1 MADSMS
7 FSRCILTKALAPRSG
22 ERDSF
27 AQRSRVR
34 GVWIVALI
42 ILLALTACGRDEAA
56 AQSRDDADA
65 AVVVT
70 TAPVRAQA
78 WSDRIDALGTAR
90 ARESVTV
97 TAKVS
102 ETVERVHFD
111 SGDEVATGAPLVT
124 LSGRQQQALLEA
136 AQAAAAEAEQL
147 YRRQEQLARQQLIA
161 HSSLDTQR
169 ATRDSARARVAQVRA
184 DLGDRVI
191 RAPFAGRLGI
201 RQVSPGTLVQPGTAI
216 ANLDDIFRVYVDFP
230 VPEAQ
235 LANLEPG
242 QLLQAAS
249 AAYPKR
255 VFNGTVATIDSRIDD
270 VTRAVIVRGEFPNPD
285 RALRPGMLLQVQLA
299 RGERQA
305 LVVPEIAVVQVAQ
318 TSSVY
323 RVKPDGSVE
332 QVEVQ
337 LGGRNAGQVEITK
350 GLRAGDRIVIDG
362 TGKLRPGARI
372 VEGRTRE
379 RPRDA
384 IGEAADRPRPAG
396 AAPR

>member
-7 FSRCILTKALAPRSG
+7 FSRRLL
-22 ERDSF
+22 
-27 AQRSRVR
+27 Q
-34 GVWIVALI
+34 IVAVVAPLALFA
-42 ILLALTACGRDEAA
+42 LLAACGRDEAA
-56 AQSRDDADA
+56 AQSRDGVDA

-70 TAPVRAQA
+70 TAPVRPQA

-102 ETVERVHFD
+102 ETVERVHFE
-111 SGDEVATGAPLVT
+111 SGDEIAAGAPLVT

-136 AQAAAAEAEQL
+136 AQAAAAEAEAQ
-147 YRRQEQLARQQLIA
+147 YRRQEQLAVQQLIA
-161 HSSLDTQR
+161 RSSLDTQR

-216 ANLDDIFRVYVDFP
+216 ANLDDISRVYVDFP

-270 VTRAVIVRGEFPNPD
+270 VTRAVTVRGEFHNPD

-337 LGGRNAGQVEITK
+337 LGGRNSGQVEITK
-350 GLRAGDRIVIDG
+350 GLRAGDRIVVDG
-362 TGKLRPGARI
+362 TGKLRPGAKI
-372 VEGRTRE
+372 VEGRMQE

-384 IGEAADRPRPAG
+384 VGEAADRPRPAG

>member
-7 FSRCILTKALAPRSG
+7 FSRRLL
-22 ERDSF
+22 
-27 AQRSRVR
+27 Q
-34 GVWIVALI
+34 IVAVIAPLA
-42 ILLALTACGRDEAA
+42 LLAACGRDEAA
-56 AQSRDDADA
+56 AQSREGDA

-111 SGDEVATGAPLVT
+111 SGDEVATGAPLVS
-124 LSGRQQQALLEA
+124 LSGRQQQALLDA

-147 YRRQEQLARQQLIA
+147 YRRQEQLVAQQLIA
-161 HSSLDTQR
+161 RSSLDTQR
-169 ATRDSARARVAQVRA
+169 ATRDSTRARVAQVRA

-216 ANLDDIFRVYVDFP
+216 ANLDDISRVYVDFP

-249 AAYPKR
+249 AAYPRR
-255 VFNGTVATIDSRIDD
+255 VFNGIVATIDSRIDD
-270 VTRAVIVRGEFPNPD
+270 VTRAVTVRGEFPNPD
-285 RALRPGMLLQVQLA
+285 RSLRPGMLLQVQLA

-332 QVEVQ
+332 QVDVQ
-337 LGGRNAGQVEITK
+337 LGGRSAGQVEITK
-350 GLRAGDRIVIDG
+350 GLRAGDRIVVDG
-362 TGKLRPGARI
+362 TGKLRPGAKI
-372 VEGRTRE
+372 VEGRTQE
-379 RPRDA
+379 RPQDA
-384 IGEAADRPRPAG
+384 VGEAAGRPRPAG

>member
-7 FSRCILTKALAPRSG
+7 FSRRLLHVVAALT
-22 ERDSF
+22 
-27 AQRSRVR
+27 
-34 GVWIVALI
+34 
-42 ILLALTACGRDEAA
+42 LLALLSACGREEAA
-56 AQSRDDADA
+56 AQSREGAANA

-102 ETVERVHFD
+102 ETVERVHFE
-111 SGDEVATGAPLVT
+111 SGDEVAAGAPLVT
-124 LSGRQQQALLEA
+124 LSGRQQQALLDA

-147 YRRQEQLARQQLIA
+147 YRRQEQLAAQKLIA
-161 HSSLDTQR
+161 HSVLDTQR
-169 ATRDSARARVAQVRA
+169 ATRDSTRARVAQVRA

-216 ANLDDIFRVYVDFP
+216 ANLDDISRVYVDFP

-255 VFNGTVATIDSRIDD
+255 VFEGTVATIDSRIDD
-270 VTRAVIVRGEFPNPD
+270 VTRAVTVRGEFPNPD

-305 LVVPEIAVVQVAQ
+305 LVVPEIAIVQVAQ

-332 QVEVQ
+332 QVDVQ
-337 LGGRNAGQVEITK
+337 LGGRNAGRVEITR

-362 TGKLRPGARI
+362 TGKLRPGAKI
-372 VEGRTRE
+372 VEGRAQE
-379 RPRDA
+379 RPQDA
-384 IGEAADRPRPAG
+384 VGEAARGKTPPAEKM
-396 AAPR
+396 AR

>member
-7 FSRCILTKALAPRSG
+7 FSRHLLMKTLAPLRG
-22 ERDSF
+22 ERGSF

-34 GVWIVALI
+34 GVRVVALI
-42 ILLALTACGRDEAA
+42 IPLALAACGRDEAA
-56 AQSRDDADA
+56 AQSREGDA

-111 SGDEVATGAPLVT
+111 SGDEIAAGAPLVT
-124 LSGRQQQALLEA
+124 LSGRQQQALFEA
-136 AQAAAAEAEQL
+136 AQAAAAEAEQM
-147 YRRQEQLARQQLIA
+147 YRRQEQLAAQQLIA
-161 HSSLDTQR
+161 HSLLDTQR
-169 ATRDSARARVAQVRA
+169 ATRDSTRARVAQVRA

-191 RAPFAGRLGI
+191 RAPFTGRLGI

-216 ANLDDIFRVYVDFP
+216 ANLDDISHVYVDFP

-235 LANLEPG
+235 LANLESG

-270 VTRAVIVRGEFPNPD
+270 VTRAVTVRGEFPNPD

-332 QVEVQ
+332 QVEVL

-362 TGKLRPGARI
+362 TGKLRPGAKI
-372 VEGRTRE
+372 VEGRTQE
-379 RPRDA
+379 RPQDA
-384 IGEAADRPRPAG
+384 VGEAADRRRPAG

>member
-1 MADSMS
+1 MS
-7 FSRCILTKALAPRSG
+7 FSRRLLHVVAVLT
-22 ERDSF
+22 
-27 AQRSRVR
+27 
-34 GVWIVALI
+34 
-42 ILLALTACGRDEAA
+42 LLALLAACGRDEAA
-56 AQSRDDADA
+56 AQSREGADA

-111 SGDEVATGAPLVT
+111 SGDEIAAGAPLVT
-124 LSGRQQQALLEA
+124 LSGRQQQALLDA

-169 ATRDSARARVAQVRA
+169 ATRDSTRARVAQMRA

-216 ANLDDIFRVYVDFP
+216 ANLDDISRVYVDFP

-249 AAYPKR
+249 AAYPRR

-270 VTRAVIVRGEFPNPD
+270 VTRAVTVRGEFPNPD

-332 QVEVQ
+332 QVNVL
-337 LGGRNAGQVEITK
+337 LGGRNSGQVEITK
-350 GLRAGDRIVIDG
+350 GLRAGDRIVVDG
-362 TGKLRPGARI
+362 TGKLRPGAKI
-372 VEGRTRE
+372 VEGRTQE

-384 IGEAADRPRPAG
+384 VGEAADRPRPAG

>member
-1 MADSMS
+1 M
-7 FSRCILTKALAPRSG
+7 
-22 ERDSF
+22 
-27 AQRSRVR
+27 
-34 GVWIVALI
+34 
-42 ILLALTACGRDEAA
+42 ILLAPLALLTACGRDEAA
-56 AQSRDDADA
+56 AQSREGDA

-70 TAPVRAQA
+70 TAPVRPQA

-111 SGDEVATGAPLVT
+111 SGDEVVAGAPLVT

-136 AQAAAAEAEQL
+136 AQAAAAEAEAQ
-147 YRRQEQLARQQLIA
+147 YRRQEQLAAQQLIA
-161 HSSLDTQR
+161 RSALDTQR

-201 RQVSPGTLVQPGTAI
+201 RLVSPGALVQPGTAI
-216 ANLDDIFRVYVDFP
+216 ANLDDISSVYVDFP
-230 VPEAQ
+230 VPESQ

-255 VFNGTVATIDSRIDD
+255 VFEGTVATIDSRIDD
-270 VTRAVIVRGEFPNPD
+270 VTRAVTVRGEFPNPD
-285 RALRPGMLLQVQLA
+285 RALRPGMLMQVQLA

-323 RVKPDGSVE
+323 RVKPDNTVE
-332 QVEVQ
+332 QVDVQ
-337 LGGRNAGQVEITK
+337 LGGRNAGRVEITK

-362 TGKLRPGARI
+362 TGKLRPGLKI
-372 VEGRTRE
+372 VEGRTQE

-384 IGEAADRPRPAG
+384 VGEAADRPRPAG